1 MVYFIEG
8 EPKWIITEIVN
19 DSISSNNSN
28 DRAIK
33 ELLRNIF
40 HDIKAEAFKPF
51 VLGLLEYH
59 QYTINESKLS
69 DETLIRTLTTIRTY
83 LIRRR
88 ILGLTQG
95 ENKYIVTLSK
105 EIDSISKGTVSML
118 ELLTNISYRL
128 RLPNDNEMKAA
139 LTSINFYEGLK
150 HYSKFILGKIEESNT
165 KVSVDF
171 RDKKITIEHIMPQT
185 LGNSW
190 KEELGYNS
198 NELHG
203 NYLHNIGN
211 LILTEFNSEIGNK
224 SFEEKKRK
232 LKESSL
238 NYRLDVIARNTWNEE
253 SIKEHQSNMIKGF
266 LSTFPLPD
274 DFKQRNNCNTQI
286 IYNTS
291 FSPLDSD
298 AGEMAEGNRPIEFHI
313 HSEIIKVK
321 TWQDVLIKFLKY
333 LKDKPDFD
341 FEFILYNQAEL
352 FRSDKT
358 IIKWSF
364 LKELID
370 AKPEL
375 LNRYKTF
382 DGKVWDKVKELN
394 DDLIFIH
401 IHISATACMARI
413 ANVMQKFNI
422 ANDAIVIKLKD

>member
-1 MVYFIEG
+1 
-8 EPKWIITEIVN
+8 
-19 DSISSNNSN
+19 
-28 DRAIK
+28 
-33 ELLRNIF
+33 
-40 HDIKAEAFKPF
+40 
-51 VLGLLEYH
+51 
-59 QYTINESKLS
+59 
-69 DETLIRTLTTIRTY
+69 
-83 LIRRR
+83 
-88 ILGLTQG
+88 
-95 ENKYIVTLSK
+95 
-105 EIDSISKGTVSML
+105 
-118 ELLTNISYRL
+118 
-128 RLPNDNEMKAA
+128 
-139 LTSINFYEGLK
+139 
-150 HYSKFILGKIEESNT
+150 
-165 KVSVDF
+165 
-171 RDKKITIEHIMPQT
+171 
-185 LGNSW
+185 
-190 KEELGYNS
+190 
-198 NELHG
+198 
-203 NYLHNIGN
+203 
-211 LILTEFNSEIGNK
+211 
-224 SFEEKKRK
+224 
-232 LKESSL
+232 
-238 NYRLDVIARNTWNEE
+238 
-253 SIKEHQSNMIKGF
+253 MIKGF

-274 DFKQRNNCNTQI
+274 NFKQRNNWNTQI
-286 IYNTS
+286 IDNTS

-341 FEFILYNQAEL
+341 FEFILDNQAEL

-401 IHISATACMARI
+401 IHISATVCMARI